1 MNIPL
6 EKIEGR
12 KFCVV
17 FVKTVDEARG
27 KVQLQCMR
35 GRASVDRG
43 KVSVIDESGC
53 TFTVPGTAVQNI
65 LPSDGTALLKD
76 AEYFCF
82 VKVDPSIQLVTK
94 NDDDLLIHEI
104 DDDDE
109 CGHDH
114 CHHDHHG
121 GECDCHHDHHG
132 GECDCHHDHH
142 GGECGCKNK

>member
-6 EKIEGR
+6 ERIEGR

-43 KVSVIDESGC
+43 KVSIIDESGC
-53 TFTVPGTAVQNI
+53 TFTVPGTAVKNI

-76 AEYFCF
+76 AEFFCF

-94 NDDDLLIHEI
+94 NDDDLLVHEI

-109 CGHDH
+109 CGCGHEH
-114 CHHDHHG
+114 HHHD
-121 GECDCHHDHHG
+121 GECGCGHEHHHHD
-132 GECDCHHDHH
+132 
-142 GGECGCKNK
+142 GECGCKNK

>member
-6 EKIEGR
+6 ERIEGR

-17 FVKTVDEARG
+17 FVKTIDEARG

-43 KVSVIDESGC
+43 KVSIIDESGC

-109 CGHDH
+109 CDCGHEH
-114 CHHDHHG
+114 HHHHDG
-121 GECDCHHDHHG
+121 CDCGHEHHHHHD
-132 GECDCHHDHH
+132 
-142 GGECGCKNK
+142 GECGCKNKK

>member
-6 EKIEGR
+6 ERIEGR

-17 FVKTVDEARG
+17 FVKTIDEARG

-53 TFTVPGTAVQNI
+53 TFTVPGTAVNNI

-94 NDDDLLIHEI
+94 NNDDLLVHEI
-104 DDDDE
+104 DDDEEACDCGHEHHHHDGE
-109 CGHDH
+109 CGCGHH
-114 CHHDHHG
+114 HHD
-121 GECDCHHDHHG
+121 
-132 GECDCHHDHH
+132 
-142 GGECGCKNK
+142 GECGCKDK

>member
-1 MNIPL
+1 M
-6 EKIEGR
+6 ERIEGR

-17 FVKTVDEARG
+17 FVKTVDEVHG

-43 KVSVIDESGC
+43 KVSIIDESGC
-53 TFTVPGTAVQNI
+53 TFTVPGTAVKNI

-76 AEYFCF
+76 AEFFCF

-94 NDDDLLIHEI
+94 NDDDLLIHDI

-109 CGHDH
+109 CDCGHE
-114 CHHDHHG
+114 HHHH
-121 GECDCHHDHHG
+121 GECDCGHDHPDHHHDG
-132 GECDCHHDHH
+132 
-142 GGECGCKNK
+142 CGCKEK

>member
-6 EKIEGR
+6 ERIEGR

-17 FVKTVDEARG
+17 FVKTVDEAHG

-43 KVSVIDESGC
+43 KVSIIDDSGC
-53 TFTVPGTAVQNI
+53 TFTVPGTAVKNI

-76 AEYFCF
+76 AEFFCF
-82 VKVDPSIQLVTK
+82 VKVDPSIQLVTQ

-104 DDDDE
+104 DDDE
-109 CGHDH
+109 EGCSCGHH
-114 CHHDHHG
+114 HHD
-121 GECDCHHDHHG
+121 
-132 GECDCHHDHH
+132 
-142 GGECGCKNK
+142 GECGCGHEHHHHDGECGCGHKHN